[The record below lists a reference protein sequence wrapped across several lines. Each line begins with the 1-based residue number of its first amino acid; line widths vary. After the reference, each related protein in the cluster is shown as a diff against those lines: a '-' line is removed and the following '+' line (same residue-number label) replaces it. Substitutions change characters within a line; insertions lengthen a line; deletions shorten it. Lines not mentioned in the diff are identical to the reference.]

1 MKYYNVLLKFEDN
14 QSQRYVIKGNSAK
27 EAFSHVMSI
36 PKAKNKCAESNLL
49 DFEIEEENYAPIP
62 AESRF
67 ELGQRDK
74 DKFAIFDFQRKMMIQ
89 FIFTESFKYSVV
101 KDFEGNRLTIDENVV
116 KFMIEAEIWLD
127 TYHYDIRKEIDPSA
141 IHPDT

>member
-14 QSQRYVIKGNSAK
+14 RDLRYIIKGNNAK

-36 PKAKNKCAESNLL
+36 PKAKSRCAESTLL

-62 AESRF
+62 VESRF
-67 ELGQRDK
+67 VLGQKDI
-74 DKFAIFDFQRKMMIQ
+74 DKFAIFDYQRKMIIQ
-89 FIFTESFKYSVV
+89 FLFTPSFKYSVV
-101 KDFEGNRLTIDENVV
+101 KDFDGNRLTIDENVV